1 VQNHV
6 LPLVYA
12 GIDETV
18 QGLFDRDSSG
28 LIVFASLL
36 AIWEVSGAVRACIG
50 ALTRVYDAK
59 ETRPRRG
66 RARGARVRAPRPM
79 MTYFYVAAILLLV
92 GIEVDERLRKDA
104 KEAER
109 GMHEVVR
116 ELV

>member
-1 VQNHV
+1 
-6 LPLVYA
+6 
-12 GIDETV
+12 
-18 QGLFDRDSSG
+18 
-28 LIVFASLL
+28 
-36 AIWEVSGAVRACIG
+36 
-50 ALTRVYDAK
+50 
-59 ETRPRRG
+59 
-66 RARGARVRAPRPM
+66 M